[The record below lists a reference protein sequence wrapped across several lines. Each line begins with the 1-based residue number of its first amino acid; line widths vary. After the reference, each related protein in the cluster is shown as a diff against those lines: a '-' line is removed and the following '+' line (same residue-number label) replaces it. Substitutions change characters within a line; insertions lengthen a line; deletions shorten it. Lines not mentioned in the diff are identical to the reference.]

1 MNLQRLDKIIS
12 SQFNMSRS
20 IARKVIRYG
29 RVTVSGKVVH
39 DPALAVDPNESDIQ
53 FRGQALV
60 FKEHIYLLL
69 NKPMGVLSASED
81 KKRETVVD
89 LVPEEFKR
97 NGLFPVGRLDK
108 DTTGLLIIT
117 DDGDFAH
124 KVLSPKKNIFKTYKV
139 TLDGNI
145 TDEIIEIFEKGV
157 TLADGTLCRS
167 ARLKALTDNV
177 VEIQISEG
185 RYHQIKRMFGTVNL
199 GVNEL
204 ERIALGGL
212 KLPQNM
218 EYGQCRELS
227 KEELDSIFVN

>member
-29 RVTVSGKVVH
+29 RVTVDEKVIY
-39 DPALAVDPNESDIQ
+39 DPAFGVDPNKNHIE
-53 FRGQALV
+53 FRGQAMV
-60 FKEHIYLLL
+60 FKEHIYILL
-69 NKPMGVLSASED
+69 NKPKGVLSASED
-81 KKRETVVD
+81 KTRETVVD
-89 LVPEEFKR
+89 LVPAELKR
-97 NGLFPVGRLDK
+97 NGLFPVGRLDR

-139 TLDGNI
+139 TLDGDINE
-145 TDEIIEIFEKGV
+145 DIIRKFEKGV
-157 TLADGTLCRS
+157 VLADGTQCRP
-167 ARLKALTDNV
+167 AVLRELEKGVA
-177 VEIQISEG
+177 EIKISEG
-185 RYHQIKRMFGTVNL
+185 RYHQIKRMFGTVDL

-204 ERIALGGL
+204 ERTSLGGL
-212 KLPQNM
+212 QLPKNLD
-218 EYGQCRELS
+218 YGQCRELS

>member
-29 RVTVSGKVVH
+29 RVSVSGKVVH
-39 DPALAVDPNESDIQ
+39 DPALAVDPEKNDIE

-69 NKPMGVLSASED
+69 NKPKGVLSASED

-97 NGLFPVGRLDK
+97 NGLFPVGRLDR

-124 KVLSPKKNIFKTYKV
+124 KVLSPKKNIYKTYRV

-145 TDEIIEIFEKGV
+145 TDEMIEIFKKGV
-157 TLADGTLCRS
+157 TLADGTLCRP
-167 ARLKALTDNV
+167 AVLKPICENV
-177 VEIQISEG
+177 AEIKICEG
-185 RYHQIKRMFGTVNL
+185 RYHQIKRMFGTVGL

-204 ERIALGGL
+204 ERISLGKL
-212 KLPQNM
+212 DLPQNLD
-218 EYGQCRELS
+218 YGQCRELS
-227 KEELDSIFVN
+227 KAELDSIFVN